1 MRCIFSSIDVTV
13 LQCGLRMTLTTVV
26 RVSRCILF
34 LQGDALSTLLSVNS
48 RRDSLVCNIMVKNTS
63 LGCPFVLRSKFFYD
77 EAKIEQSM
85 KPTHEHEWI
94 CAQTS

>member
-34 LQGDALSTLLSVNS
+34 LQGDAISMLLSARQS
-48 RRDSLVCNIMVKNTS
+48 RVQHNGQKQII
-63 LGCPFVLRSKFFYD
+63 
-77 EAKIEQSM
+77 A
-85 KPTHEHEWI
+85 I
-94 CAQTS
+94 CVAE